1 MSEWRTTN
9 QVAAD
14 EALQRAIEVVLEAY
28 ARAEEV
34 PSPLEGRA
42 IGEFI
47 VIAALPGITEEL
59 SQTTAYEYIL
69 ANGSIPWHN
78 MAGLMRWAQM
88 KMDQVM
94 QGSDLDDE

>member
-1 MSEWRTTN
+1 MSEWRTHD

-14 EALQRAIEVVLEAY
+14 EALQRAIEGALTAY
-28 ARAEEV
+28 AAAEDV
-34 PSPLEGRA
+34 PSSLEGRA
-42 IGEFI
+42 VGEYI
-47 VIAALPGITEEL
+47 VVVALPGITEEL
-59 SQTTAYEYIL
+59 SQTTAYEYVL